1 MQIQFTPVCPLGYWY
16 PFCYIVQYD
25 EPAPLYE
32 ERISISEKPIAC
44 TGLWPL
50 CAFDNF
56 VSLEV
61 AFEIEFTDTTVRF
74 CISFPL
80 ILLRAVEQ
88 KMGVWCMGLCLCAYV
103 CVEGGVYVLVHIWS
117 GCRLKDVR
125 LCACELSGIFLCG
138 SGTSAHL
145 SANSLITLIQKPHAF
160 QVKWHLNFA
169 VCFRKV
175 FLTMLHTME
184 KGVCAC
190 VCSCARAFLWGSEAK
205 RQRGCVHREV
215 REKEEGCESM
225 INAVLPLYVSEERGR
240 R

>member
-61 AFEIEFTDTTVRF
+61 AFEIEFTDTTVCF

-103 CVEGGVYVLVHIWS
+103 CVEGGGGVRTCAYLEWVSFKRCEIMCMWIIWYFLMWFRDISSFISEQPNYINSKAAWFS
-117 GCRLKDVR
+117 G
-125 LCACELSGIFLCG
+125 
-138 SGTSAHL
+138 
-145 SANSLITLIQKPHAF
+145 
-160 QVKWHLNFA
+160 
-169 VCFRKV
+169 
-175 FLTMLHTME
+175 
-184 KGVCAC
+184 
-190 VCSCARAFLWGSEAK
+190 
-205 RQRGCVHREV
+205 
-215 REKEEGCESM
+215 
-225 INAVLPLYVSEERGR
+225 
-240 R
+240 